1 MKIPFNDLTA
11 GYPDYLEEAMARIRH
26 LIEHSRFVGGKEIE
40 LFEEEFAAYCGTAYA
55 VGCAN
60 GTDALVVALK
70 ALGIGPGDTVVTVP
84 ATFIAS
90 AEAIE
95 AVGAKVAFVDIDP
108 DRFTMDP
115 SALQSYLDSPAGTAV
130 KAVIPVH
137 LYGQMADMASIS
149 AIARKKGLRIVEDA
163 AQAHGATVDGKGP
176 GYYGDIATF
185 SFYPGKNLGAFGDAG
200 AAVTNNPALRET
212 MKMLANHG
220 RWKEKYTHSIV
231 GYNARLDTIQAA
243 ILRVKLR
250 QLPLWTEKRVR
261 LAAEY
266 TTALAGKKVQVPFV
280 AEGSKPVFH
289 LYVIQSGA
297 RDELQERLA
306 AAEIETGVHYPI
318 PLHLQPAFS
327 HLGYREGDFPV
338 SENSSKRVL
347 SLPLW
352 PEQTDAQLARVC
364 SLI

>member
-11 GYPDYLEEAMARIRH
+11 GYPDYLDEAMAKVSQ

-40 LFEEEFAAYCGTAYA
+40 LFEEEFASYCGAAHA

-70 ALGIGPGDTVVTVP
+70 ALGIGPGDTVLTVP
-84 ATFIAS
+84 ATFIAT

-95 AVGAKVAFVDIDP
+95 AVGAKVDFVDIDG

-115 SALQSYLDSPAGTAV
+115 AALQKYLDSPAGAAV

-137 LYGQMADMASIS
+137 LYGQMADMAAIS
-149 AIARKKGLRIVEDA
+149 AIARKRGLRIVEDA

-176 GYYGDIATF
+176 GHYGDIATF

-200 AAVTNNPALRET
+200 AAITNDPALHET
-212 MKMLANHG
+212 MKMLVNHG

-231 GYNARLDTIQAA
+231 GYNARLDSIQAA

-250 QLPLWTEKRVR
+250 CLPAWTEKRVL

-266 TTALAGKKVQVPFV
+266 TAALAGKKVKVPFV
-280 AEGSKPVFH
+280 PAGSKPVFH
-289 LYVIQSGA
+289 LYVIQSDE
-297 RDELQERLA
+297 RDALQKRLA
-306 AAEIETGVHYPI
+306 EAEIETGVHYPI
-318 PLHLQPAFS
+318 PLHLQPAFK
-327 HLGYREGDFPV
+327 HLGYGEGAFPV
-338 SENSSKRVL
+338 SENSCKRVL

-352 PEQTDAQLARVC
+352 PEQTSAQLARVC